1 MNVPIEVRKTQFDL
15 AQFDDV
21 TLVKQGT
28 FEPVSVE
35 NATTEALQRLGGDS
49 AKLAEVLNAGLKS
62 MAMQTLRESADG
74 WHTFELDSEG
84 EPTDKV
90 NGPFAGQLADIKVV
104 NGLVLSLSK
113 SVFGFNKDMSKDQ
126 KRAAKEQ
133 AKEFIKSNPAIREGL
148 AKTAVAT
155 EAE

>member
-1 MNVPIEVRKTQFDL
+1 MEMIKVQKTQFDL

-21 TLVKQGT
+21 TLVKTGE
-28 FEPVSVE
+28 FEPVTDVQG
-35 NATTEALQRLGGDS
+35 ALARLGGDT
-49 AKLAEVLNAGLKS
+49 AALNAVINAGLKAK
-62 MAMQTLRESADG
+62 AMQALRESADG
-74 WHTFELDSEG
+74 WHTYKVDAEG
-84 EPTDKV
+84 ETTEEV

-148 AKTAVAT
+148 AKTAIAT
-155 EAE
+155 DEA